1 MPSEHNP
8 RKNTGGRLTYGVELP
23 FVRLPYW
30 LIILLT
36 FFAVT
41 LLSILSSET
50 YTSALRFIASGIWL
64 TVFISIS
71 AYAIALVLGLIIG
84 LGRVSRNPILYTI
97 ATLYVEVMRGVPL
110 LVIIF
115 YARFVIIPWAGILVD
130 KSLVRSDFLS
140 GVVPLALGYAA
151 YLAEIYRSG
160 IESIEPGQ
168 FEAAQS
174 LGMSRF
180 QTMRHII
187 LPQAIRRVLPPLG
200 NDFIAML
207 KDSSLLSSIGV
218 GELTYWGKT
227 KIGASADTFLG
238 WNTVAFLYLI
248 ISLLLS
254 LVVKWIEKK
263 ASNNRQER

>member
-1 MPSEHNP
+1 MGPEKESRTP
-8 RKNTGGRLTYGVELP
+8 APGGRLTYGIELP

-30 LIILLT
+30 LIILLI
-36 FFAVT
+36 FFLVT
-41 LLSILSSET
+41 LFSILSSET
-50 YTSALRFIASGIWL
+50 YLSALKFIASGIRL
-64 TVFISIS
+64 TVFISVG
-71 AYAIALVLGLIIG
+71 AYIIALILGLIIG
-84 LGRVSRNPILYTI
+84 LGRVSKNPILYTL

-115 YARFVIIPWAGILVD
+115 YARFVIIPWISLLTD
-130 KSLVRSDFLS
+130 KSLVRSDFLT

-151 YLAEIYRSG
+151 YLAEVYRAG
-160 IESIEPGQ
+160 IESINRGQ
-168 FEAAQS
+168 FEAARS
-174 LGMSRF
+174 LGMSNF
-180 QTMRHII
+180 QMMRYII
-187 LPQAIRRVLPPLG
+187 LPQAVKSVLPPLG

-207 KDSSLLSSIGV
+207 KDSSLLSAIGV

-254 LVVKWIEKK
+254 LIVKWIEKR
-263 ASNNRQER
+263 ASTDE

>member
-1 MPSEHNP
+1 MGPEKENRTPAS
-8 RKNTGGRLTYGVELP
+8 GGRLTYGIELP

-30 LIILLT
+30 LIILLI
-36 FFAVT
+36 FFLVT
-41 LLSILSSET
+41 LFSILSSET
-50 YTSALRFIASGIWL
+50 YLSALKFIASGIRL
-64 TVFISIS
+64 TVFISVG
-71 AYAIALVLGLIIG
+71 AYIIALILGLIIG
-84 LGRVSRNPILYTI
+84 LGRVSKNPILYTL

-115 YARFVIIPWAGILVD
+115 YARFVIIPWISLVAD
-130 KSLVRSDFLS
+130 KSLVRSDFLT

-151 YLAEIYRSG
+151 YLAEVYRAG
-160 IESIEPGQ
+160 IESINRGQ
-168 FEAAQS
+168 FEAARS
-174 LGMSRF
+174 LGMSNF
-180 QTMRHII
+180 QMMRYII
-187 LPQAIRRVLPPLG
+187 LPQAVKSVLPPLG

-227 KIGASADTFLG
+227 KIGASANTFLG

-254 LVVKWIEKK
+254 LIVKWIEKK
-263 ASNNRQER
+263 ASTDE